1 MAVSSVLLV
10 AAGSLV
16 AATGAQAI
24 TINDGVL
31 FYKVGATGEVSVGDG
46 SVSACVSTCA
56 AVSGVGVDVSGVLTI
71 PDHVTVAGNTYT
83 VTEISDRAFQD
94 VGGIFST
101 TIPGTIRRVGTQ
113 SFGQNSPGSGLSSV
127 TFEPGVNL
135 TIANLAFA
143 GTALTHLDIPSRV
156 TSIGATAFASMPNL
170 ETVEIGSGVTTIA
183 LCGFCQDPKLRYA
196 RFRGA
201 QPNTYGSAITP
212 GEVSKDSGSDYS
224 PSERKLYYTHANA
237 SSWAT
242 PPTETDW
249 TWTEADVPS
258 ITTPPSATSTQAGD
272 TANFSVAATG
282 NGTLYYQWEKNGVGI
297 PGANSSTLAV
307 ANTALTDSGDQYDV
321 VVSNWVG
328 SQTSSAATLTV
339 APAPTPPAT
348 KAAQTMKVALAKKL
362 KRNRG
367 YTLPTRTAEGQP
379 ITWSTTGAGKC
390 TIKSGK
396 VKCSKSTGKKTVTLT
411 ARAPSNSTLL
421 EFTQAIKRK
430 VG

>member
-143 GTALTHLDIPSRV
+143 GTALTHLDIPS
-156 TSIGATAFASMPNL
+156 
-170 ETVEIGSGVTTIA
+170 
-183 LCGFCQDPKLRYA
+183 
-196 RFRGA
+196 
-201 QPNTYGSAITP
+201 
-212 GEVSKDSGSDYS
+212 
-224 PSERKLYYTHANA
+224 
-237 SSWAT
+237 
-242 PPTETDW
+242 
-249 TWTEADVPS
+249 
-258 ITTPPSATSTQAGD
+258 AGD
-272 TANFSVAATG
+272 IDRRNSIR
-282 NGTLYYQWEKNGVGI
+282 LY
-297 PGANSSTLAV
+297 
-307 ANTALTDSGDQYDV
+307 
-321 VVSNWVG
+321 
-328 SQTSSAATLTV
+328 
-339 APAPTPPAT
+339 
-348 KAAQTMKVALAKKL
+348 AK
-362 KRNRG
+362 
-367 YTLPTRTAEGQP
+367 P
-379 ITWSTTGAGKC
+379 
-390 TIKSGK
+390 
-396 VKCSKSTGKKTVTLT
+396 
-411 ARAPSNSTLL
+411 
-421 EFTQAIKRK
+421 
-430 VG
+430 